1 MKGSWAR
8 PPEAPPEYSIRPVA
22 EVERDALPALPRRG
36 RLLPCAAMPSSP
48 GTEIYYVFAIPA
60 ALFFA
65 LAAIRISALR
75 RYRRL
80 LDLHEPARFSDS
92 EVRGLFGGRRSGVG
106 YAPSDFRQRPSF
118 VQAWVACASSIRM
131 SARQVSAATRLR
143 RLFGV
148 IPDQKTGVDELD
160 RRFYFDTDDPARL
173 RAAASRI
180 EFVMA
185 LDSLADAGVDLV
197 RLDGGV
203 AAAQKRATWIVP
215 IGSDQVRKIL
225 DSLGTLAATMEAV
238 APGEARLPDGA
249 ETPLEPPPTTSGP
262 GRLVFGGIVFLALLI
277 GAMILGAFW
286 EPSGWLIWT
295 RPERWA
301 LVRER
306 IPATAM
312 IAFAGGVAAAT
323 LSRWSA
329 LRIAVLISLPVLLNA
344 LLVWGVFLVARTAH
358 LPGLAEEL
366 ASHRDVIQD
375 LLATVTSSAGAV
387 LGGSGLGALIG
398 SRFRVV

>member
-1 MKGSWAR
+1 
-8 PPEAPPEYSIRPVA
+8 
-22 EVERDALPALPRRG
+22 
-36 RLLPCAAMPSSP
+36 MPSSP
-48 GTEIYYVFAIPA
+48 GTETYYVFAIPA
-60 ALFFA
+60 VLFFA

-80 LDLHEPARFSDS
+80 MDLHEPARFSDS

-118 VQAWVACASSIRM
+118 VQAWVACGSSLRM

-143 RLFGV
+143 RVFGV
-148 IPDQKTGVDELD
+148 IPDQKAGVDELD

-173 RAAASRI
+173 RTAASRI

-185 LDSLADAGVDLV
+185 LGSLADAGVDLV

-203 AAAQKRATWIVP
+203 VAAQKRATWIVP
-215 IGSDQVRKIL
+215 IGADRVRGIL
-225 DSLGTLAATMEAV
+225 ESLGTLARAMEAA
-238 APGEARLPDGA
+238 APGEAAIAGGTEA
-249 ETPLEPPPTTSGP
+249 PLEPPPTISDP
-262 GRLVFGGIVFLALLI
+262 GRLVFGGVVFLALLI

-286 EPSGWLIWT
+286 EPNGWLIWT

-306 IPATAM
+306 IPAAAL

-329 LRIAVLISLPVLLNA
+329 LRIAVLIGLPVVLNA
-344 LLVWGVFLVARTAH
+344 LLIWGVYLVARTAH

-366 ASHRDVIQD
+366 ASHRDVIRD
-375 LLATVTSSAGAV
+375 LLATVTSATGAV
-387 LGGSGLGALIG
+387 FGGGLLGALVG
-398 SRFRVV
+398 SRFRALPSARGATAEEEPFPGS